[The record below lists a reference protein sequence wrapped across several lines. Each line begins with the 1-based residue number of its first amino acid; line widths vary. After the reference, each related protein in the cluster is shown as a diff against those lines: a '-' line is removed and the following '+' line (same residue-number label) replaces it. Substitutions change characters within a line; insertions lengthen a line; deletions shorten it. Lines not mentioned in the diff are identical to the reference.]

1 MIKIILPYVHNFKK
15 AARYLPDQMLD
26 QQIADIDLFA
36 AHLYDGDVNPL
47 QIPLFKHYRPQAK
60 WLFKYQIELI
70 KEWEYRHRTTHEKH
84 YVYKS
89 MYRRLKNPFFP
100 LHKLY
105 GTQKWDPI
113 YITRNG
119 GLTYGAVIE
128 KYSRRDIQHFPNK
141 VYTRR
146 KAPKGVNG

>member
-1 MIKIILPYVHNFKK
+1 MTKIILPYVHNFKK

-105 GTQKWDPI
+105 GKTKWKPV
-113 YITRNG
+113 YMSTH
-119 GLTYGAVIE
+119 GLFVVEEGIETYCRREIE
-128 KYSRRDIQHFPNK
+128 RFPDK
-141 VYTRR
+141 TYTRR
-146 KAPKGVNG
+146 KAPKGLKI